1 MSKRKTVYG
10 TSLPYS
16 TLDIKGGGKM
26 PYKSEKIKL
35 DPSQDRRRKLTDE
48 QKREIKQIYE
58 SGVCGMR
65 PLAQQFGVSR
75 RTIQFIVD
83 EEKKQRC
90 AEQFKQRRKDGR
102 YKPTKEEWAKTVRE
116 HRQYKQ
122 NLYLKGELK
131 EE

>member
-1 MSKRKTVYG
+1 
-10 TSLPYS
+10 
-16 TLDIKGGGKM
+16 M
-26 PYKSEKIKL
+26 PYKSAKIKL

-58 SGVCGMR
+58 SGICGTR

-83 EEKKQRC
+83 EGKKQRC

-102 YKPTKEEWAKTVRE
+102 YKQTKEEWAKTIRE

-122 NLYLKGELK
+122 ELYLKGELK
-131 EE
+131 EETK